1 MTFLHLQILLITGN
15 IQCHCLDAFAFF
27 EACEGKPFAVLA
39 RHCGCRA
46 DQTHMGQW
54 VYWLTKHP
62 QKRNVSNYQNM
73 IWKSEILYSV
83 HIWNGPKTSQNHIR
97 IGQSSDR
104 DRLMNIWFLTVYL
117 FENYVPSIFVL
128 CVILCASLD
137 AVCIRIF
144 RSSATDPVF
153 FCPARCAPR
162 RRFWGKKWNI
172 WFHWASSPKTNIATT
187 YNHYNLYDMF
197 FNADS
202 TCTV

>member
-73 IWKSEILYSV
+73 IRKSEIPYSV
-83 HIWNGPKTSQNHIR
+83 HIWNGPKTSRNHIR

-117 FENYVPSIFVL
+117 FENYVHPWMRSASDFM
-128 CVILCASLD
+128 CVPVCGLHLVQTPTPRILCFFVPHD
-137 AVCIRIF
+137 AHLGGV
-144 RSSATDPVF
+144 SE
-153 FCPARCAPR
+153 
-162 RRFWGKKWNI
+162 GKNGI
-172 WFHWASSPKTNIATT
+172 
-187 YNHYNLYDMF
+187 YDF
-197 FNADS
+197 
-202 TCTV
+202 TGHHPQKQT

>member
-1 MTFLHLQILLITGN
+1 MLPADRTQRLRCNTCKFPHSNVQYETQMNLTVSRNNGNKTKSTSYFIMTFLHLQILLITGN

-73 IWKSEILYSV
+73 IRKSEIPYSV
-83 HIWNGPKTSQNHIR
+83 HIWNGPKTSRNHIR

-104 DRLMNIWFLTVYL
+104 DRLMNI
-117 FENYVPSIFVL
+117 
-128 CVILCASLD
+128 
-137 AVCIRIF
+137 
-144 RSSATDPVF
+144 
-153 FCPARCAPR
+153 
-162 RRFWGKKWNI
+162 
-172 WFHWASSPKTNIATT
+172 
-187 YNHYNLYDMF
+187 
-197 FNADS
+197 
-202 TCTV
+202 